1 VTIFDVFRQKVISF
15 NLRQGYDL
23 QKNLNDSAAIAPL
36 ALMLLLFFRE
46 EKNAG
51 KAKPRVIV
59 GRKATGPDQDSRVAK
74 AKIFLQGPVVHIDH
88 GLFIAPKSKWKEV
101 IRYDNRGRR

>member
-1 VTIFDVFRQKVISF
+1 
-15 NLRQGYDL
+15 
-23 QKNLNDSAAIAPL
+23 
-36 ALMLLLFFRE
+36 
-46 EKNAG
+46 
-51 KAKPRVIV
+51 V

-74 AKIFLQGPVVHIDH
+74 AKRYLQGPVVHIDH